1 MKYKYLS
8 LDLDGTLTNS
18 QKIITPKTKNALIKA
33 QENGITIILASGR
46 PTKGILPIA
55 EELRLKEFGGYILSY
70 NGAKIINCKTDEV
83 IYEKF
88 LPDEIKE
95 TVYNISKKYGINI
108 LTYDND
114 AIITENSDSF
124 IEIESKINHMPVKI
138 VKSFTEALNF
148 PVIKY
153 LMTGEPAILEE
164 IEPLVYKKLSGY
176 GNVFRSEP
184 FFLEVVPENLD
195 KAASMNVFL
204 QSLGSDRTELIACG
218 DGFND
223 KSMIEFAGLG
233 VAMENAQKPVKDV
246 ADYITLSNDS
256 DGIAKVVDKFIF
268 SEIGFFQRAGQ
279 Y

>member
-46 PTKGILPIA
+46 PTKGILQIA

-70 NGAKIINCKTDEV
+70 NGAKIINCKTNEV

-88 LPDEIKE
+88 VPDEIKE
-95 TVYNISKKYGINI
+95 TVYDISKKYGINI
-108 LTYDND
+108 LTYEND
-114 AIITENSDSF
+114 AIITENSDRF

-138 VKSFTEALNF
+138 VKSFIEALKF
-148 PVIKY
+148 PVVKY
-153 LMTGEPAILEE
+153 LMTGEPELLEK
-164 IEPLVYKKLSGY
+164 IEPLVYKKLLGY

-195 KAASMNVFL
+195 KAASMNIFL
-204 QSLGSDRTELIACG
+204 QSQGSDRTELIACG

-268 SEIGFFQRAGQ
+268 SEIGIFQRSGQ